1 MRRAL
6 AALAAAEAAKKA
18 RRAKNAEEKRALLSL
33 PPKGSLGLEP
43 VPDSDAEAAA
53 AAARVEKTR
62 AEAAAMG
69 ISLVAE
75 AGSESDATV
84 EADGLAAEVP
94 ETTLEKKA
102 GSGLDEA
109 EERADEADEAD
120 EAVEKTSSAEDDD
133 SEDDGSDVDDDADVD
148 DAEDSLRPADGW
160 RRALDEMANLAS
172 LADAFSAAD
181 AMRRPAAVGA
191 SGPAVAPF
199 GHAGFGAEDGD
210 DDGAFDGTRAEN
222 RGGVDLIGEPRRTLG
237 GGGDVARD
245 AASTLNQHAFSL
257 APRGVRSVNSNED
270 DEDDEEATKTR
281 RSLPGEARGFS
292 KPTNVALLATA
303 TDPRATAS
311 RLKELAECTG
321 AAVLRGARGGG
332 GFGGAGEAAERV
344 AFLARMA
351 TLQAANR
358 EAAKAR
364 RRRPVKHLLASA
376 ETVAELETVG
386 RFGA

>member
-33 PPKGSLGLEP
+33 PKGSLGLEP
-43 VPDSDAEAAA
+43 VPDSDASLAAA

-62 AEAAAMG
+62 ADAAAMG
-69 ISLVAE
+69 IALVAE

-84 EADGLAAEVP
+84 EADGLASEVP

-102 GSGLDEA
+102 GSGE
-109 EERADEADEAD
+109 D
-120 EAVEKTSSAEDDD
+120 EAVEKTRAEDDD
-133 SEDDGSDVDDDADVD
+133 SEDDDSDADDDADVD

-245 AASTLNQHAFSL
+245 AASLLNQHAFSL
-257 APRGVRSVNSNED
+257 APRSGVRSITED
-270 DEDDEEATKTR
+270 DEDDEKATKTR
-281 RSLPGEARGFS
+281 RLVSGEARGFS

>member
-1 MRRAL
+1 MGLVPSAAMRAL
-6 AALAAAEAAKKA
+6 MIRFMLPYLLQAT
-18 RRAKNAEEKRALLSL
+18 EE
-33 PPKGSLGLEP
+33 PHGL
-43 VPDSDAEAAA
+43 
-53 AAARVEKTR
+53 
-62 AEAAAMG
+62 
-69 ISLVAE
+69 
-75 AGSESDATV
+75 
-84 EADGLAAEVP
+84 
-94 ETTLEKKA
+94 
-102 GSGLDEA
+102 
-109 EERADEADEAD
+109 
-120 EAVEKTSSAEDDD
+120 
-133 SEDDGSDVDDDADVD
+133 
-148 DAEDSLRPADGW
+148 
-160 RRALDEMANLAS
+160 
-172 LADAFSAAD
+172 DAFSAAD

-199 GHAGFGAEDGD
+199 GHAGFCTEDGD

-245 AASTLNQHAFSL
+245 AASLLNQHAFSL
-257 APRGVRSVNSNED
+257 APRSGVRSITED
-270 DEDDEEATKTR
+270 DEDDEKATKTR
-281 RSLPGEARGFS
+281 RLVSGEARGFS

-376 ETVAELETVG
+376 DTVAELETIG

>member
-245 AASTLNQHAFSL
+245 AASLLNQHAFSL
-257 APRGVRSVNSNED
+257 APRSGVRSITED

-281 RSLPGEARGFS
+281 RLVSGEARGFS

>member
-1 MRRAL
+1 
-6 AALAAAEAAKKA
+6 
-18 RRAKNAEEKRALLSL
+18 
-33 PPKGSLGLEP
+33 
-43 VPDSDAEAAA
+43 
-53 AAARVEKTR
+53 
-62 AEAAAMG
+62 
-69 ISLVAE
+69 
-75 AGSESDATV
+75 
-84 EADGLAAEVP
+84 
-94 ETTLEKKA
+94 
-102 GSGLDEA
+102 
-109 EERADEADEAD
+109 
-120 EAVEKTSSAEDDD
+120 
-133 SEDDGSDVDDDADVD
+133 
-148 DAEDSLRPADGW
+148 
-160 RRALDEMANLAS
+160 MANLAS

-245 AASTLNQHAFSL
+245 AASLLNQHAFSL
-257 APRGVRSVNSNED
+257 APRGVRSITED

-281 RSLPGEARGFS
+281 RSLSGEAHALS

>member
-1 MRRAL
+1 
-6 AALAAAEAAKKA
+6 
-18 RRAKNAEEKRALLSL
+18 
-33 PPKGSLGLEP
+33 
-43 VPDSDAEAAA
+43 
-53 AAARVEKTR
+53 
-62 AEAAAMG
+62 
-69 ISLVAE
+69 
-75 AGSESDATV
+75 
-84 EADGLAAEVP
+84 
-94 ETTLEKKA
+94 
-102 GSGLDEA
+102 
-109 EERADEADEAD
+109 
-120 EAVEKTSSAEDDD
+120 
-133 SEDDGSDVDDDADVD
+133 
-148 DAEDSLRPADGW
+148 
-160 RRALDEMANLAS
+160 MANLAS

-245 AASTLNQHAFSL
+245 AASLLNQHAFSL
-257 APRGVRSVNSNED
+257 APRGVRSITED